1 MSKFCRFC
9 GSEMNDDALFC
20 GACGQKVEQPAQ
32 PEQPQQPV
40 QPEQPVQPV
49 EQTYG
54 DNYQSAQQ
62 PAPPVQPYQNQY
74 YYEQSVQ
81 ATVQPKPKQ
90 KTPGKGF
97 GIASLVLGIVAF
109 VNCIS
114 LALFDFSAITVNN
127 YDYNDRY
134 ITSVANF
141 GLFFVIFG
149 FGIFII
155 ILALLSLTFAIV
167 ALIKGK
173 KGTSV
178 AGLILSILSILVCIF
193 SFVLAASLDKPT
205 MYDMAHKHYST
216 FDSNYDDILDE
227 YEDQIKDFI
236 TDD

>member
-1 MSKFCRFC
+1 MSKFCRYC
-9 GSEMNDDALFC
+9 GFEMNDDALFC
-20 GACGQKVEQPAQ
+20 GNCGQKVEQPAQ
-32 PEQPQQPV
+32 PEQPV
-40 QPEQPVQPV
+40 QSVQAEQPV

-54 DNYQSAQQ
+54 DNFQGEQQ
-62 PAPPVQPYQNQY
+62 PNPVQPYQNQF

-81 ATVQPKPKQ
+81 FTAQPKVKQ

-127 YDYNDRY
+127 YNYTDRY

-216 FDSNYDDILDE
+216 FDSNYDDQLDK